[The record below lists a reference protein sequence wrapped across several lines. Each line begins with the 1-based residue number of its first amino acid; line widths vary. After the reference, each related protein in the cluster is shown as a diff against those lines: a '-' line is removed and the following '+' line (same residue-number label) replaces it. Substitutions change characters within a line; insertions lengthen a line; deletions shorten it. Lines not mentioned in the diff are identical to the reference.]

1 MIIFTNNASRNKV
14 ENRYTYYGCLILR
27 GGGLFGFSR
36 KSDTFFKRG
45 GLGRFPASDPRGSE
59 LFRSEV
65 SDPRGSEGVGAEV
78 SAHSLFEK
86 RRSRKVE
93 NLRPP
98 GVGRGRCGGSAAVQP
113 IPYLKIDDLET

>member
-1 MIIFTNNASRNKV
+1 MLYMP
-14 ENRYTYYGCLILR
+14 YTKGV
-27 GGGLFGFSR
+27 GGLFGFSR
-36 KSDTFFKRG
+36 KSDTFLKGG

>member
-1 MIIFTNNASRNKV
+1 MPHTKGGGAYLVSREKV
-14 ENRYTYYGCLILR
+14 TLFLR
-27 GGGLFGFSR
+27 G
-36 KSDTFFKRG
+36 G

-78 SAHSLFEK
+78 SAHSLFEN